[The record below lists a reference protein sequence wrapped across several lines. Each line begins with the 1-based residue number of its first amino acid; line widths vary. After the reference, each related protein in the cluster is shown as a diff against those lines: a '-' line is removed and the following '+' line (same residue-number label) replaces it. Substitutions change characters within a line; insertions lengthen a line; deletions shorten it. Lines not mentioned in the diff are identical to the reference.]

1 MMIACRLVRTR
12 EGQITM
18 LGFENSSQIPDW
30 LPRRPGPTWG
40 RDGMIAAAHPL
51 AVTAGAEIQRQGGN
65 AVDVAVASGLAAAV
79 VMPEMCG
86 LGGDLFAVLH
96 DPRTGKTEAVMGSG
110 ISPRAATDEI
120 MLDAGDRERRQM
132 PNRGPLAI
140 GVPGMVDAYRTLLER
155 WGTMPFA
162 QVAAP
167 AVDLARN
174 GFALLPLGA
183 LHIANAADM
192 LRKDPAACAIFFRD
206 GEPLKTGDRLVQG
219 DLADTLEEI
228 GRDGTETFYRG
239 DLAKRMLAYLKD
251 RGGLLDA
258 DDFAEHETDVS
269 APLSTTYRG
278 YTVHQTCLPSQGLI
292 LLKELNIVE
301 HAEISD
307 PLDVETIH
315 LLVEAKKLAF
325 ADRLGHVADPKFYD
339 VQLDRL
345 LSKEWAQRRYDLIDP
360 DRAATDV
367 PHGPL
372 SDGDTTYLCTAD
384 GDGMMVSL
392 IQSVSSDFG
401 SGVVAGDTGVVMN
414 NRVGRGFSL
423 VVGHPNYFAPGKK
436 TMHTLNCFLVE
447 DAQGRPVIAGG
458 TPGGDGQPQWNLQML
473 SALIDGGMDVQRAV
487 DMPRWTSWP
496 GTDPISIENPFELRM
511 EDRFDA
517 DTRSALERKGH
528 DVRVQDA
535 WAGGGAAQIIA
546 RDPETG
552 VLVGGSDSRVEGF
565 ALGR

>member
-1 MMIACRLVRTR
+1 
-12 EGQITM
+12 M
-18 LGFENSSQIPDW
+18 LGFESRTPTPVW
-30 LPRRPGPTWG
+30 ETRRSTPTWG

-51 AVTAGAEIQRQGGN
+51 IVTAGTEIQRQGGN

-120 MLDAGDRERRQM
+120 MLDAGDRATRQM
-132 PNRGPLAI
+132 PNRGLLSI
-140 GVPGMVDAYRTLLER
+140 GVPGMVDAYRTLLEG
-155 WGTMPFA
+155 WGTMSFA
-162 QVAAP
+162 QVAEP

-192 LRKDPAACAIFFRD
+192 LRKDPAAAALFFHD
-206 GEPLKTGDRLVQG
+206 GEPLKTGEKLVQG

-239 DLAKRMLAYLKD
+239 GLATRMLAYLND
-251 RGGLLDA
+251 RGCLLSA
-258 DDFAEHETDVS
+258 DDFAGHGTDVS
-269 APLSTTYRG
+269 APLSATYRG

-292 LLKELNIVE
+292 LLKELNIAE
-301 HAEISD
+301 HAEIGD
-307 PLDVETIH
+307 PLDVESIH
-315 LLVEAKKLAF
+315 LMVEAKKLAF
-325 ADRLGHVADPKFYD
+325 ADRLGHVADPTFYE

-360 DRAATDV
+360 EKAATDV

-401 SGVVAGDTGVVMN
+401 SGVVAGDTGVLMN

-423 VVGHPNYFAPGKK
+423 AVGHPNYFAPGKK
-436 TMHTLNCFLVE
+436 TMHTLNCYLIE
-447 DAQGRPVIAGG
+447 NAEGRPVIVGG
-458 TPGGDGQPQWNLQML
+458 TPGGDGQPQWNLQAI
-473 SALIDGGMDVQRAV
+473 SALVDGGMDVQQAV
-487 DMPRWTSWP
+487 DLPRWTSWP
-496 GTDPISIENPFELRM
+496 GTDPINIDNPFELRM
-511 EDRFDA
+511 EDRFDEA
-517 DTRSALERKGH
+517 TRQALAAKGH
-528 DVRVQDA
+528 DMKVIGPWD
-535 WAGGGAAQIIA
+535 GGGAAQAIA
-546 RDPETG
+546 RDPDTG
-552 VLVGGSDSRVEGF
+552 VLVGGSDSRVEGL